1 VTLLPLLSLQD
12 AAPAVVPA
20 DTAWMLVA
28 TALVLLMTP
37 ALAFFYGGL
46 VRSKSS
52 LNTMMMSFAA
62 LGAVGVVWALLAY
75 SLAFGD
81 GGALIGGTGNALL
94 GGIGL
99 EAKGTIPHVLFM
111 AYQGT
116 FAIITAALIS
126 GAVVE
131 RMRFGPYL
139 AFIVLW
145 TLLVYAPVAHWVW
158 GGGWLMS
165 RGVLDFAGGTVV
177 HINAG
182 VSALVAA
189 LVLGVRK
196 DYGRQAILPHN
207 VPFTLLGAG
216 LLWFGWFGF
225 NGGSA
230 LAANELAALAF
241 TNTFLAPMATLV
253 VWVLLD
259 YFRTGRATAVGGATG
274 IVVGLVAIT
283 PAAGF
288 VSPAAALALGAIAAF
303 PSYFAIVYRS
313 RTRLDDSL
321 DVFAGHGV
329 GGMTGALLT
338 GVFAQKAWNAA
349 GADGLLAGNAAQLGI
364 QALGVA
370 SSIAYSAGATFVIL
384 KLLSAVAA
392 LRATP
397 RSEGHG
403 MDVSQHGEEAY
414 TTGEGS
420 ILVMPESGPVGPVRS
435 LTPQAAALTPGGRT

>member
-1 VTLLPLLSLQD
+1 MTRLSLLPVLQD
-12 AAPAVVPA
+12 AVPAIVPA

-46 VRSKSS
+46 VRSKNS
-52 LNTMMMSFAA
+52 LNTMMMSFTA
-62 LGAVGVVWALLAY
+62 LGVVGVVWALLAY
-75 SLAFGD
+75 SLAFAEGNNWV
-81 GGALIGGTGNALL
+81 GGTGYALL
-94 GGIGL
+94 NGVGL
-99 EAKGTIPHVLFM
+99 EASGSLPHLLFM
-111 AYQGT
+111 AFQGT

-145 TLLVYAPVAHWVW
+145 VLLVYAPVAHWVW

-182 VSALVAA
+182 ISALVAA

-241 TNTFLAPMATLV
+241 TNTYLAPMACLV
-253 VWVLLD
+253 TWVLLD
-259 YFRTGRATAVGGATG
+259 YFRTGRATAVGAATG

-288 VSPAAALALGAIAAF
+288 VSPMSALLLGAIAAV
-303 PSYFAIVYRS
+303 PSYFVIMMRS

-321 DVFAGHGV
+321 DVFAGHGI
-329 GGMTGALLT
+329 GGITGALLT
-338 GVFAQKAWNAA
+338 GVFAQKVWNSA
-349 GADGLLAGNAAQLGI
+349 GNDGLLAGNPAQLVTQGI
-364 QALGVA
+364 GVL
-370 SSIAYSAGATFVIL
+370 SSMIYAAAATFIIL
-384 KLLSAVAA
+384 KLIGLVTA
-392 LRATP
+392 LRTAP
-397 RSEGHG
+397 RTEGLG
-403 MDVSQHGEEAY
+403 LDVTQHGEEAY
-414 TTGEGS
+414 TSGEGS
-420 ILVMPESGPVGPVRS
+420 ILVIPDAAPAGVPARA
-435 LTPQAAALTPGGRT
+435 LTPQTAAR

>member
-1 VTLLPLLSLQD
+1 MTGLPLLATLQD

-20 DTAWMLVA
+20 DTAWMLVS

-46 VRSKSS
+46 VRSKNS
-52 LNTMMMSFAA
+52 LNTMMMSFVA
-62 LGAVGVVWALLAY
+62 LGVVGIVWALAAY
-75 SLAFGD
+75 SLAFSEGN
-81 GGALIGGTGNALL
+81 AWIGGTANLL
-94 GGIGL
+94 LAGVGT
-99 EAKGTIPHVLFM
+99 EAKGTIPHLLFL

-131 RMRFGPYL
+131 RMRFGPYV
-139 AFIVLW
+139 AFITLW

-182 VSALVAA
+182 ISALVAA
-189 LVLGVRK
+189 TVLGSRK

-207 VPFTLLGAG
+207 VPFVLLGAG

-230 LAANELAALAF
+230 LGANELAALAF

-259 YFRTGRATAVGGATG
+259 YFRTGHATAVGGATG

-288 VSPAAALALGAIAAF
+288 ISPVGALLLGAIAAL

-321 DVFAGHGV
+321 DVFAGHGI

-349 GADGLLAGNAAQLGI
+349 GADGLLAGNPAQLGV
-364 QALGVA
+364 QALGVV
-370 SSIAYSAGATFVIL
+370 SSLVYAGVMTFAIL
-384 KLLSAVAA
+384 KVLGYVTA
-392 LRATP
+392 LRAAPGT
-397 RSEGHG
+397 EGVG

-420 ILVMPESGPVGPVRS
+420 ILVMPDVVTVGAPVPA
-435 LTPQAAALTPGGRT
+435 LNPQTASR

>member
-1 VTLLPLLSLQD
+1 
-12 AAPAVVPA
+12 
-20 DTAWMLVA
+20 MLVA

-46 VRSKSS
+46 VRSKNS
-52 LNTMMMSFAA
+52 LNTMMMSFVA
-62 LGAVGVVWALLAY
+62 LGAVGITWAVAGY
-75 SLAFGD
+75 SLAFAE
-81 GGALIGGTGNALL
+81 GGPLL
-94 GGIGL
+94 GGTANLFLNGIGL
-99 EAKGTIPHVLFM
+99 GAQGTIPQVLFLV
-111 AYQGT
+111 YQGT

-131 RMRFGPYL
+131 RMRFGPYV

-145 TLLVYAPVAHWVW
+145 TLLVYAPMAHWVW

-182 VSALVAA
+182 ISAVVAA
-189 LVLGVRK
+189 TVLGVRK

-207 VPFTLLGAG
+207 VPFVLLGAG

-230 LAANELAALAF
+230 LAANELASLAF
-241 TNTFLAPMATLV
+241 ANTALAPMATLV

-259 YFRTGRATAVGGATG
+259 YFRSGHATAVGAATA

-288 VSPAAALALGAIAAF
+288 VSPAAALTLGAIAAL
-303 PSYFAIVYRS
+303 PSYLVIMARS

-329 GGMTGALLT
+329 GGITGALLT
-338 GVFAQKAWNAA
+338 GVFASKAWNAA
-349 GADGLLAGNAAQLGI
+349 GNDGLLAGNPAQLAT
-364 QALGVA
+364 QALGVGA
-370 SSIAYSAGATFVIL
+370 AIVYSAIATFALL
-384 KLLSAVAA
+384 KVLGFVTA
-392 LRATP
+392 LRAAP
-397 RSEGHG
+397 KAEGSG
-403 MDVSQHGEEAY
+403 MDVTQHGEEAY
-414 TTGEGS
+414 ASGEGS
-420 ILVMPESGPVGPVRS
+420 ILVISEP
-435 LTPQAAALTPGGRT
+435 TPGLAPAPVLNPQTAAR